1 MIRAA
6 IRAELRIRLATKQER
21 GNLGVIERRV
31 RPEGGQVLAKAPL
44 SEVT

>member
-6 IRAELRIRLATKQER
+6 IQAELRIRLATKQER
-21 GNLGVIERRV
+21 GNLGVIERRGPSG
-31 RPEGGQVLAKAPL
+31 RGQVLAKARL